1 MLLQNTCNVSL
12 MTPKLGGLF
21 CDEKA
26 VVGFL
31 LKRRGFEI
39 DPATFNKTAL
49 DTLVQE
55 EKLIGSI
62 SFFNA
67 EDNDEEASYS
77 TSITGERTKIRDG
90 IKRYRFMFDK
100 GSCFQNE
107 LNKLDN
113 SSEWEFIPVFEDGKA
128 LFAVKKDGK
137 LIGFDAKLF
146 TGTRKLKLTDE
157 MAGPSL
163 EVEIQR
169 TGMTYWQNS
178 SGVYESEEF
187 EFNEISPVAGLNIT
201 FGIGILVPGATT
213 TTLRVTNLCSDSVV
227 TGLTTSSAWTM
238 NRNGKLETVSAVSF
252 DTKNYTLTHKA
263 LVANDK
269 VSFLTL
275 ENGINVVA
283 VDTNYYSGV
292 SDTKTVA

>member
-31 LKRRGFEI
+31 LKRRGYEI
-39 DPATFNKTAL
+39 YPATFNKTAL

-113 SSEWEFIPVFEDGKA
+113 SSDWEFIPVFEDGKA

-178 SGVYESEEF
+178 SGVYESDEF
-187 EFNEISPVAGLNIT
+187 GFNELSPVAGLNIT
-201 FGIGILVPGATT
+201 LGVLTAGATT
-213 TTLRVTNLCSDSVV
+213 TVVTVTNLCSDSVV
-227 TGLTTSSAWTM
+227 TGLTTATAWKM
-238 NRNGKLETVSAVSF
+238 NRNGELETVTVASF
-252 DTKNYTLTHKA
+252 NPVTQKYTLSHNPLDA
-263 LVANDK
+263 DDQI
-269 VSFLTL
+269 SFLTSK
-275 ENGINVVA
+275 NGINVVA

-292 SDTKTVA
+292 SDTKIVT

>member
-113 SSEWEFIPVFEDGKA
+113 SSDWEFIPVFEDGKA
-128 LFAVKKDGK
+128 IFAVKKDGK

-201 FGIGILVPGATT
+201 FGVLTAGATT
-213 TTLRVTNLCSDSVV
+213 TVLSVTNLCSDSVV
-227 TGLTTSSAWTM
+227 TGLTSANNWKM
-238 NRNGKLETVSAVSF
+238 SRNGKLETVSAVSF

-269 VSFLTL
+269 VSFLTS